1 MEYKYIFY
9 FFNIIIAFGLLSY
22 LKSDGIVNT
31 SNDEYSGVSVIN
43 STGYKWC
50 FLIIHFISYLFL
62 INFGLYKIEGKN
74 SSTPVVV
81 QAYHANEGGKKNNSI
96 LATFAPNTS
105 SEKKFLK
112 IIRDFKN
119 ANLDT
124 CIGRSLF
131 IFNLSTFNYLF
142 PLAFLVEI
150 IFFTIILWCIR
161 TDGKEQVPGGLTNL
175 SFFVIFFGIFK
186 NLTDYTNEITSTYL
200 LPIIVGTLM
209 LFYFLQILLTIWN
222 IVFDSECDIPGKC
235 IPMKWIIS
243 SCNVIIGI
251 LSFWYLLK
259 IKTSNNFCKIL
270 FGLKPN

>member
-22 LKSDGIVNT
+22 LKSDEIVNT

-74 SSTPVVV
+74 SSTP
-81 QAYHANEGGKKNNSI
+81 
-96 LATFAPNTS
+96 ATIAPNTS
-105 SEKKFLK
+105 SETKFLK

-124 CIGRSLF
+124 CIGRLLF

-161 TDGKEQVPGGLTNL
+161 TDDKKQVSGGLTNL

-186 NLTDYTNEITSTYL
+186 NLTDYQNEITSTYL